1 MKRSIVISCAGI
13 LTLLFGGCETDEPYT
28 KGIGRYPGDPA
39 ENFSPALVAD
49 NDTYRNMAQNRV
61 TFHSSSYD
69 YNLTGQLV
77 TDGIVTDRMPCFI
90 NVSDQ
95 DGDLEKTE
103 SVQAHVGVSLE
114 KGAPRRRPGMS

>member
-1 MKRSIVISCAGI
+1 MLSLAQAFLPSFLADVKPTNLIQ
-13 LTLLFGGCETDEPYT
+13 
-28 KGIGRYPGDPA
+28 KGLADTGDPA

-95 DGDLEKTE
+95 DGDLEKEKRNGSSTE
-103 SVQAHVGVSLE
+103 NQIPNTV
-114 KGAPRRRPGMS
+114 